1 MQFDAYL
8 AIQNHDFIKKKTRMN
23 SIMFADVFKK
33 WESDP
38 FFVFLLSFAHFQL
51 IMDYIKP
58 MILTGNNA
66 TACGCFVMLLM
77 DHTLWTWKGKT
88 GARLVWFFYRTLVD
102 VTNRNFSNDQR
113 FLQLGGCG
121 GKANGW
127 CGQLSR
133 STSWKVSRW
142 WWNEKL

>member
-8 AIQNHDFIKKKTRMN
+8 AIQNHDFIKKKSKDEFNHVCSCFQKVR
-23 SIMFADVFKK
+23 IWPIFC
-33 WESDP
+33 
-38 FFVFLLSFAHFQL
+38 LLTKFCALSTGYGLYQAH
-51 IMDYIKP
+51 D
-58 MILTGNNA
+58 THGNNA

-77 DHTLWTWKGKT
+77 DPTRWTWKGKT
-88 GARLVWFFYRTLVD
+88 RARLVWFFYRTLVD
-102 VTNRNFSNDQR
+102 VTNRHFSNDQR
-113 FLQLGGCG
+113 FLQLGGWG

-127 CGQLSR
+127 CWQLSR